1 MTKSFVHLHA
11 HTEYSM
17 LDGAAKIVDYLKKVK
32 DLNQPAAA
40 ITDHGN
46 LYGAME
52 FVQKAND
59 LGIKPIIGYEA
70 YITPGSRFD
79 RPDRE
84 NNKRYHLTLL
94 AENNI
99 GYQNLVELVSKAYTE
114 GYYYKPRIDYELL
127 DQHHDGL
134 IALSGCLGGE
144 LAQHLAPDGSVEE
157 GNTSNER
164 SFEKA
169 LDIAKKYQS
178 IFGKENYFIE
188 IHNHG
193 IKQQLDIL
201 DDLVEIAELIDAPLV
216 AANDSHY
223 VEENG
228 AEAHDALL
236 CVQTNRTLDDE
247 SRFRFDGS
255 GYYVKSAEEMRKLFP
270 EDKYPGACDNTL
282 AIANRVNYEFNFDNS
297 YLPDFPIEDKN
308 VSPEELLKIKVYE
321 GGESKYGTLTSE
333 IIERI
338 DYELDVIN
346 SMGFASYFL
355 IVGDLIEFSKKRNI
369 RTGAGRGSAA
379 GSIVSYCLGITGIEP
394 LEYGLIFERFLNKGR
409 KSLPDIDMDFDERYR
424 NDVIQYAIEKYG
436 QDRVAHIVTFATIKA
451 KQAIR
456 DAARV
461 LGLPFSSG
469 DRVAKLMP
477 PMILGNTATISECL
491 SLDEENTSGYSK
503 EFYSASEELR
513 KQYKN
518 DEEAKQII
526 DIALGLEGLRRQ
538 DGIHAAAIVISP
550 DTITKF
556 LPIQQKGSNAE
567 IVTQYE
573 MHTVEQLGLLKMDF
587 LGLRNLSI
595 VDRTLE
601 LIGSES
607 LDIDNLKLDDEKTFK
622 LFAEGKMTGV
632 FQLESRV
639 AQSTSRSLKPKR
651 FEDIVA
657 LVALIR
663 PGPLG
668 AGMHNEFAD
677 RANNRKEIEYLHNDL
692 ESILNETYGVI
703 LYQEQVM
710 QIAEKIAGF
719 NLQEADNLRVAMG
732 KKIPKVME
740 EQRKKFTDGAV
751 SNNYSEQFAIELF
764 DQIAYFAGY
773 GFNKSHSVPYA
784 LLAYQ
789 TAYLKANYPA
799 EYIAAC
805 LTAVK
810 RDKDRTAIFLSE
822 ARDMGVKVSTPD
834 INLSSSDFTV
844 NDNEILFGLSAVRNV
859 GDITADKIV
868 LERESNGHFESIED
882 FLSRID
888 SRSLNKRG
896 VEALIQGGGLDK
908 FGLTRKGMFDSAI
921 ELIENAKELK
931 ANKEN
936 NQGSLFKVEDS
947 NSTHININNTE
958 WDKKELLEREREML
972 GFFVSEDPLEGYGE
986 VLKSES
992 SHSIIELQ
1000 SLEDE
1005 EEINVTI
1012 SGLISN
1018 VQKRVSRR
1026 GNPWIQFDI
1035 QDLTGS
1041 SGVLLFNKLVDKYNA
1056 SIDGEIYL
1064 KVSGTYV
1071 GGSENTIRARD
1082 VEVIEPSKMI
1092 ENLDISPLRISVD
1105 EEKLDKKNLVLLKEL
1120 LEKFPGLSSVELEVN
1135 SKSGS
1140 KLLELKEIKVKKTNQ
1155 LKNEISTLLAK

>member
-32 DLNQPAAA
+32 ELNQPAAA

-321 GGESKYGTLTSE
+321 GGERKYGTLTSE

-369 RTGAGRGSAA
+369 RTGAGSRSAA

-868 LERESNGHFESIED
+868 LERESNGDFESIED

-936 NQGSLFKVEDS
+936 NQGSLFEIEDS
-947 NSTHININNTE
+947 NSTTISIKNTE